1 MCGVSVCPVHTRTT
15 VVDDVEPNVPARAIT
30 YVGDYAVATLDNPEF
45 GSPSE
50 LLGLLFGEA
59 PKLTDMFMHLVVK
72 VGPTG
77 SLGDV
82 MDAGQLEKSTVFR
95 ETFLGPDD
103 ARLRAAID
111 QDGPLGNSAKFDETL
126 STIFRESHEL
136 VLESVKNGIVS

>member
-15 VVDDVEPNVPARAIT
+15 VVDGVEPNVPARAIT

-50 LLGLLFGEA
+50 LLGLLFGEE

-72 VGPTG
+72 VGDKA
-77 SLGDV
+77 LGDI

-103 ARLRAAID
+103 ARLQAAID
-111 QDGPLGNSAKFDETL
+111 QDDPLGNTAKFNETL

-136 VLESVKNGIVS
+136 VVESVKNGIVS